1 MKVLIENFIEQ
12 IETEDAQKAL
22 DAIDLIIEKLRTDKD
37 LINEIVSPVIIT
49 ELHKKLIENLNVS
62 PRAMQ
67 LNRRFPNN
75 ATRAL
80 MFSKAMRNGITHAMK
95 VEAAVKAKAAAEE

>member
-1 MKVLIENFIEQ
+1 MKVLIENFIEK

-22 DAIDLIIEKLRTDKD
+22 DAVDLIIEKLKTDKD
-37 LINEIVSPVIIT
+37 LVAEILDPATIT
-49 ELHKKLIENLNVS
+49 NLHEKLIEHIEVA

-75 ATRAL
+75 TMRAI
-80 MFSKAMRNGITHAMK
+80 MFSKAMRNGIAHAQRSMNLTG
-95 VEAAVKAKAAAEE
+95 ED